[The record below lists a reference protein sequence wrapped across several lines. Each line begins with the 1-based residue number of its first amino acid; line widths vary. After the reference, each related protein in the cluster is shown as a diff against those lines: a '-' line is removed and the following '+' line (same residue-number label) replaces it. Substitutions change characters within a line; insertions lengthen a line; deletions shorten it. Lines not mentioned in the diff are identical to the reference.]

1 MGLYDSM
8 TTSVS
13 GMTASGNYL
22 TNIAQ
27 NMSNVNTVGYKN
39 VNTRF
44 ETMVNQPNWTQ
55 AMSGDNIIGSV
66 VGANALGAGGVTMN
80 SVIRSTQQGSLQT
93 TSSSTDV
100 AVNGKGFFVV
110 SDSSGKCYLT
120 RSGSFVPDA
129 NGNLVNAA
137 GFYLMGAGSSGVAAT
152 SASTLSGLQVVN
164 IGAAQPQNSVTI
176 APNGALSYQTASG
189 ATVTPFQIP
198 LASVQSPDNLAAQT
212 GNVFSLTEL
221 SGEAQVNVAGAAGF
235 GTIQSG
241 NLEASTVDVATE
253 LTNMIIAQ
261 RGFQSNSQALKASTD
276 MMDTLT
282 RLNVA

>member
-8 TTSVS
+8 TASVS
-13 GMTASGNYL
+13 GMTVSGNYL

-27 NMSNVNTVGYKN
+27 NMSNVGTVGYKN

-44 ETMVNQPNWTQ
+44 ESMINQPNWTQ
-55 AMSGDNIIGSV
+55 AMSGDNIVGSV
-66 VGANALGAGGVTMN
+66 VGAGPLGAGGATMS

-93 TSSSTDV
+93 TTSSTDL
-100 AVNGKGFFVV
+100 AVSGKGFFVV
-110 SDSSGKCYLT
+110 SDSTGKCFLT

-137 GFYLMGAGSSGVAAT
+137 GFFLMGAGSSGVSA
-152 SASTLSGLQVVN
+152 SNASTLTGLQVVN
-164 IGAAQPQNSVTI
+164 IGAASPQSSVTI
-176 APNGALSYQTASG
+176 GPNGALSYQNASG

-198 LASVQSPDNLAAQT
+198 IASVPSPDNLATQS

-221 SGEAQVNVAGAAGF
+221 SGEAQINVAGAAGF
-235 GTIQSG
+235 GTIRSG

-253 LTNMIIAQ
+253 LSNMIVAQ
-261 RGFQSNSQALKASTD
+261 RGYQANSQAMKASAD
-276 MMDTLT
+276 MMDTLVK
-282 RLNVA
+282 LNIA